1 MLSQANLWNSSM
13 KGKLSSRWMYLVI
26 LSLLVIGAL
35 LSGNGYP
42 TLIENAVNTFGFLG
56 FWITLYGLIVAIFE
70 IARTGSV
77 ANQMALA
84 AETSHNSL
92 KRQIEY
98 HDIHGCVEM
107 INLALSDLEKKKA
120 VSVVSITRIK
130 QGYIS
135 TFSKSGKSESY
146 DNNLKVLNSYEHIT
160 QSRANKGK
168 ANPKYAT
175 GQYPLLKGSSA
186 DHPYKLT
193 IDTLK
198 KIQDEILT
206 HLASRHD
213 YIGGA

>member
-1 MLSQANLWNSSM
+1 M
-13 KGKLSSRWMYLVI
+13 KGKLSSRWMYLLI
-26 LSLLVIGAL
+26 LSLLVVGAF

-42 TLIENAVNTFGFLG
+42 TLLENAVNTFGFLG

-84 AETSHNSL
+84 AEASHNSL

-107 INLALSDLEKKKA
+107 INLALNDLDKKKA

-135 TFSKSGKSESY
+135 TFSKAGKSGSY
-146 DNNLKVLNSYEHIT
+146 DTNLKVLNSYEYVT
-160 QSRANKGK
+160 QSRVNKAK
-168 ANPKYAT
+168 ANPNYAT
-175 GQYPLLKGSSA
+175 SQYPAAKLGSA

-206 HLASRHD
+206 HLASRHE
-213 YIGGA
+213 YIGDAK